1 MYIAKKQHRP
11 RIKGLVKI
19 KFLQTQLIQIQDIS
33 KQLKNRDKCVADIKR
48 LQTDL
53 ENSIRR
59 IKEDSKIK
67 AEEIDTLY
75 TNLVNQ
81 MNKQM
86 VSMQDMIKQQKIAEE
101 QARMKKIQQELE
113 LEKHM
118 KEEEERK
125 KKEDEDNRKKKL
137 EMEARRK
144 AEEEQRKIQEL
155 EDQKA
160 AAIIQAQLEKEAME
174 ENRYRELLEQERRD
188 HELAVRLA
196 QESNGQ
202 VEDSPLPVRNGS
214 DVRVPSTNNN
224 RLIRSEQVRNHQAA
238 MINKKYDLSKWK
250 YSELRDAIN
259 TSCDIELLEAC
270 RHEFHRRL
278 KVYHAWKARNRRKT
292 TMDENERAPKS
303 IMEAAA
309 KTPRTPMKQAI
320 VDSSQRY
327 FRIPFVRPVAS
338 NQQDNSHSGGKRGW
352 WYAHFDGQYVARQ
365 MELHP
370 DKPPILLLAGVDDMQ
385 MCELSLEETGLT
397 RKRGAE
403 ILEHE
408 FNREWERHGGKP
420 YILACDRKK

>member
-1 MYIAKKQHRP
+1 M
-11 RIKGLVKI
+11 
-19 KFLQTQLIQIQDIS
+19 QDIS
-33 KQLKNRDKCVADIKR
+33 NQLKNRDKCIADIKL
-48 LQTDL
+48 LQTGL
-53 ENSIRR
+53 ENAIRR
-59 IKEDSKIK
+59 IKDNAKIK
-67 AEEIDTLY
+67 AAEIDTLY
-75 TNLVNQ
+75 TVLVNQ
-81 MNKQM
+81 VNKQM
-86 VSMQDMIKQQKIAEE
+86 GSLQETLKQQKIADE
-101 QARMKKIQQELE
+101 QARLKKIQQELE
-113 LEKHM
+113 LEERK
-118 KEEEERK
+118 KKEEERK
-125 KKEDEDNRKKKL
+125 KREEEENRKKKL

-144 AEEEQRKIQEL
+144 AEEEQRRMQEL
-155 EDQKA
+155 EDQKTA
-160 AAIIQAQLEKEAME
+160 AAIQAQLEKEAVE
-174 ENRYRELLEQERRD
+174 ESRFRELLEQERRD

-202 VEDSPLPVRNGS
+202 VEDSPLAVRK
-214 DVRVPSTNNN
+214 
-224 RLIRSEQVRNHQAA
+224 SEQVRNQQAA
-238 MINKKYDLSKWK
+238 MVNKKYDLSKWK
-250 YSELRDAIN
+250 YSALRDAIN

-309 KTPRTPMKQAI
+309 RTPRTPMKQPI
-320 VDSSQRY
+320 IETSTQRY
-327 FRIPFVRPVAS
+327 FRIPFVRSAAA
-338 NQQDNSHSGGKRGW
+338 NQQDNSHAGGKRGW

-408 FNREWERHGGKP
+408 FNREWERHGGKL
-420 YILACDRKK
+420 YISPCDRKK